1 MVWLN
6 LNNSDTECITMDED
20 IETPELVDLQDTF
33 AKTETTVVKDFPSD
47 PVSDVEEG
55 ASGLTDS
62 QKAKLPAAL
71 QNAILAKKGLGAVSS
86 KKEEEEEGEP
96 THEMDLEKAIGED
109 AGETTE
115 GIEGEE
121 IFNNP
126 TELEEPAGEFTPP
139 VEAETVEPINPTP
152 LSSTS
157 RAEIYA
163 AHSLAQKIAS
173 MPLADYED
181 WLFPPSG
188 SPDNLRGQMCL
199 ARLDASLKAANGG
212 RAVSE
217 LWQVKIGAALWSRLN
232 YRNNP
237 VEETRCELEKAP
249 PMELIP
255 LIPRNAS
262 EAISVIDEIQLAGS
276 PSSSETNWGLIGACG
291 VAVIIPLLLLRR
303 G

>member
-1 MVWLN
+1 MVRLN
-6 LNNSDTECITMDED
+6 LNNSDTETITMVED

-33 AKTETTVVKDFPSD
+33 AKTETTVVKDI
-47 PVSDVEEG
+47 PVESSSDVESDVE
-55 ASGLTDS
+55 GLTAA
-62 QKAKLPAAL
+62 QKEKLPAAL
-71 QNAILAKKGLGAVSS
+71 QKAILAKKGLGDSS
-86 KKEEEEEGEP
+86 AKKDDEEES
-96 THEMDLEKAIGED
+96 THEMDLDEAMGKD
-109 AGETTE
+109 TDETTE
-115 GIEGEE
+115 EVEE
-121 IFNNP
+121 ESIFDNP
-126 TELEEPAGEFTPP
+126 TQLEEPAGEFSPP

-152 LSSTS
+152 VSSIN

-181 WLFPPSG
+181 WLFPPTG

-212 RAVSE
+212 RAVAE

-262 EAISVIDEIQLAGS
+262 EAISVIDEIQMADI
-276 PSSSETNWGLIGACG
+276 PRSETNWGVIGACG
-291 VAVIIPLLLLRR
+291 VAVLVPLLLLRR

>member
-1 MVWLN
+1 
-6 LNNSDTECITMDED
+6 
-20 IETPELVDLQDTF
+20 
-33 AKTETTVVKDFPSD
+33 
-47 PVSDVEEG
+47 
-55 ASGLTDS
+55 
-62 QKAKLPAAL
+62 
-71 QNAILAKKGLGAVSS
+71 
-86 KKEEEEEGEP
+86 
-96 THEMDLEKAIGED
+96 
-109 AGETTE
+109 
-115 GIEGEE
+115 
-121 IFNNP
+121 
-126 TELEEPAGEFTPP
+126 
-139 VEAETVEPINPTP
+139 
-152 LSSTS
+152 
-157 RAEIYA
+157 
-163 AHSLAQKIAS
+163 

-262 EAISVIDEIQLAGS
+262 EAISVIEEIQMAES
-276 PSSSETNWGLIGACG
+276 SSSETNWGLIGACG